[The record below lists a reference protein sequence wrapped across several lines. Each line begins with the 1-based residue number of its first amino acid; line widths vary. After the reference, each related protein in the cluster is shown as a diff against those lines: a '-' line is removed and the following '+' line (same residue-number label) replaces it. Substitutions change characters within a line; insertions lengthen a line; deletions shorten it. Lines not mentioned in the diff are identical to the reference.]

1 VNRAPD
7 EGEEVEGADEDESA
21 PKSGLAARLSGP
33 VAGVKGA
40 YQKAASKLTPA
51 TAVVID
57 DVEEPAPKYL
67 DGPGAAVDEAEAEVD
82 TVVEETEEE
91 LEVEA
96 AELAPVVVLPDPEEV
111 GDGLEPEATED
122 DTLSVVVLPE
132 EETEPAEVVTARRV
146 RKVVRR
152 IDPLSVLKLSFVF
165 YLCLF
170 VIVVIAGLLLW
181 SMAVN
186 AGDTIDNLESF
197 IVDIGFEDFEFVAG
211 DLLRGLLVFGAVLVV
226 VGTVVTTLLAIL
238 FNLISDLV
246 GGIRYTVIEPV
257 EPDPEPVPE
266 HD

>member
-1 VNRAPD
+1 VF
-7 EGEEVEGADEDESA
+7 
-21 PKSGLAARLSGP
+21 
-33 VAGVKGA
+33 
-40 YQKAASKLTPA
+40 
-51 TAVVID
+51 
-57 DVEEPAPKYL
+57 
-67 DGPGAAVDEAEAEVD
+67 
-82 TVVEETEEE
+82 
-91 LEVEA
+91 
-96 AELAPVVVLPDPEEV
+96 
-111 GDGLEPEATED
+111 
-122 DTLSVVVLPE
+122 
-132 EETEPAEVVTARRV
+132 
-146 RKVVRR
+146 
-152 IDPLSVLKLSFVF
+152 KLSFVF

-257 EPDPEPVPE
+257 EPDPATEL
-266 HD
+266 D